1 MKARQAPPKRL
12 SGAERR
18 AQILDVGRG
27 VFSERAFELASMDDI
42 AQRAGISKPILY
54 EHFGSKEGLYA
65 AIVEREMEDL
75 VARVSSAL
83 STGASRERWNHAVV
97 AFVDYVETQPAGFEV
112 LTREAPSGVGR
123 RGLTRV
129 IDQLA
134 ERVGDVLRAGFQR
147 AGFPKQLVPLYSTAL
162 LGMVTQVGLWWAEGG
177 RKVRRD
183 EVVRHVAALGWFGL
197 RHLPKDPAPPVAAR
211 APRRRPAKAGA
222 RTARSRRR

>member
-1 MKARQAPPKRL
+1 MATKRL

-27 VFSERAFELASMDDI
+27 VFAERAFELASMDDI
-42 AQRAGISKPILY
+42 AHRAGISKPIVY

-83 STGASRERWNHAVV
+83 SSGGSRERWNHAVV

-134 ERVGDVLRAGFQR
+134 ERVGDALRAGFQR
-147 AGFPKQLVPLYSTAL
+147 AGFPKHLVPLYSTAL

-183 EVVRHVAALGWFGL
+183 EVVRHLAALGWFGL
-197 RHLPKDPAPPVAAR
+197 RHLPKDPALVVVAAS
-211 APRRRPAKAGA
+211 RRPVPAKRGA
-222 RTARSRRR
+222 RTARSRRAR

>member
-1 MKARQAPPKRL
+1 MSTKRL

-27 VFSERAFELASMDDI
+27 VFAERAFELASMDDI
-42 AQRAGISKPILY
+42 ASRAGISKPILY

-83 STGASRERWNHAVV
+83 SSGASRERWNQAVV

-134 ERVGDVLRAGFQR
+134 ERVGDALRAGFQR
-147 AGFPKQLVPLYSTAL
+147 AGFPPRLAPLYSTAL
-162 LGMVTQVGLWWAEGG
+162 LGMVTQVGQWWAEGG

-183 EVVRHVAALGWFGL
+183 DVVRHLAALGWFGL
-197 RHLPKDPAPPVAAR
+197 RHLPKDPAPVVVAAPLRRDR
-211 APRRRPAKAGA
+211 AKPAGRTTRVRPAG
-222 RTARSRRR
+222 

>member
-1 MKARQAPPKRL
+1 MATKRL

-75 VARVSSAL
+75 VARVSLAL
-83 STGASRERWNHAVV
+83 SSGTSRERWNRAVV

-134 ERVGDVLRAGFQR
+134 ERVGDALRSGFQR
-147 AGFPKQLVPLYSTAL
+147 AGFPPRLAPLYSTAL

-183 EVVRHVAALGWFGL
+183 EVVRHLAALGWFGL
-197 RHLPKDPAPPVAAR
+197 RHLPKDPAPVVVAV
-211 APRRRPAKAGA
+211 PRRRDPAKKTA
-222 RTARSRRR
+222 RTARSRLHR

>member
-1 MKARQAPPKRL
+1 MATKRL
-12 SGAERR
+12 SGAARR
-18 AQILDVGRG
+18 AQIQDVGRG
-27 VFSERAFELASMDDI
+27 VFAERAFELASMDDI
-42 AQRAGISKPILY
+42 AHRAGISKPILY

-75 VARVSSAL
+75 VARVSLAL
-83 STGASRERWNHAVV
+83 SSGASRERWNHAVV

-134 ERVGDVLRAGFQR
+134 ERVGDALRAGFQR
-147 AGFPKQLVPLYSTAL
+147 AGFPPRLAPLYSTAL

-183 EVVRHVAALGWFGL
+183 EVVRHLAALGWFGL
-197 RHLPKDPAPPVAAR
+197 RHLPKDPAPVVVAM
-211 APRRRPAKAGA
+211 PRRRKPAKRSA
-222 RTARSRRR
+222 RPARSRKGR

>member
-1 MKARQAPPKRL
+1 MATKRL

-27 VFSERAFELASMDDI
+27 VFAERAFELASMDDI
-42 AQRAGISKPILY
+42 AHRAGISKPIVY

-83 STGASRERWNHAVV
+83 SSGGSRERWNHAVV

-134 ERVGDVLRAGFQR
+134 ERVGDALRAGFQR
-147 AGFPKQLVPLYSTAL
+147 AGFPKHLVPLYSTAL

-183 EVVRHVAALGWFGL
+183 EVVRHLAALGWFGL
-197 RHLPKDPAPPVAAR
+197 RHLPKDPALVVVAVPLR
-211 APRRRPAKAGA
+211 AVPAKSGV
-222 RTARSRRR
+222 RTARSARRR

>member
-1 MKARQAPPKRL
+1 MATKRL

-27 VFSERAFELASMDDI
+27 VFAERAFELASMDDI

-83 STGASRERWNHAVV
+83 SSGTSRERWNQAVV

-134 ERVGDVLRAGFQR
+134 ERVGDALRAGFQR
-147 AGFPKQLVPLYSTAL
+147 AGFPKHLVPLYSTAL

-197 RHLPKDPAPPVAAR
+197 RHLPKDPARVVVA
-211 APRRRPAKAGA
+211 APRRREPAKGTA
-222 RTARSRRR
+222 RTARSRPRR